1 MGFQT
6 SSLRNL
12 WKRHSSKQIG
22 TWRMRLVL
30 FYVELKEIK
39 LSIQAAQDVFKVK
52 SKLARETGRMDTAV
66 T

>member
-1 MGFQT
+1 
-6 SSLRNL
+6 
-12 WKRHSSKQIG
+12 
-22 TWRMRLVL
+22 MRLVL
-30 FYVELKEIK
+30 FYVELKEINK